1 MKMKPFNALL
11 LGATLWAALI
21 SLAASS
27 GAAEATAFELAKLGN
42 DYVGK
47 ESKDKV
53 VQIRSEKSIAS
64 TTPTIWYV
72 VYYDADATFKATEV
86 KFGAGKK
93 MKVTRP
99 MRILETVGDTDRVF
113 DLDKLKIDSD
123 QALKIARAEELL
135 KPLTVRASQLW
146 LQQSTDGPVWKVK
159 LWAAKLKNPA
169 QDADIGDVFISA
181 KDGKV
186 TRSELHIN
194 RVD

>member
-1 MKMKPFNALL
+1 MRMKPFQALL
-11 LGATLWAALI
+11 LGATLCA
-21 SLAASS
+21 SLTGLTSSS
-27 GAAEATAFELAKLGN
+27 GAAEATAFELAQLGN

-113 DLDKLKIDSD
+113 DLDKLTIDSD
-123 QALKIARAEELL
+123 KALKIARAEELL

-146 LQQSTDGPVWKVK
+146 LQQSAEGPVWKVK
-159 LWAAKLKNPA
+159 LWAAKLKNPTL
-169 QDADIGDVFISA
+169 DADIGDVFISA

>member
-1 MKMKPFNALL
+1 MTTTRFAAFLTGVALCVAL
-11 LGATLWAALI
+11 MSFASTSVAADT
-21 SLAASS
+21 
-27 GAAEATAFELAKLGN
+27 TAFALAKLGN
-42 DYVGK
+42 EYVGK

-53 VQIRSEKSIAS
+53 VQIRSDKSVAS
-64 TTPTIWYV
+64 TTPTVWYV

-99 MRILETVGDTDRVF
+99 MRILETVGDTDRVL
-113 DLDKLKIDSD
+113 DLDTLRIDSD
-123 QALKIARAEELL
+123 KALKIARAEELL
-135 KPLTVRASQLW
+135 KPLTIRASQLW
-146 LQQSTDGPVWKVK
+146 LQHSADGPVWKVK
-159 LWAAKLKNPA
+159 LWAAKLKNPTL
-169 QDADIGDVFISA
+169 DADIGDVFISA

>member
-1 MKMKPFNALL
+1 MKTTRF
-11 LGATLWAALI
+11 
-21 SLAASS
+21 
-27 GAAEATAFELAKLGN
+27 TAFLTAVALCVTLMGFVSTGVAADTTAFALVKLGN

-53 VQIRSEKSIAS
+53 VQIRSDKSIAS
-64 TTPTIWYV
+64 TTPTVWYV

-113 DLDKLKIDSD
+113 DLDTLKIDSD
-123 QALKIARAEELL
+123 KALKIARAEELL
-135 KPLTVRASQLW
+135 KPLTIRASQLW
-146 LQQSTDGPVWKVK
+146 LQHSAEGPVWKVK
-159 LWAAKLKNPA
+159 LWAAKLKNPSL
-169 QDADIGDVFISA
+169 DADIGDVFISA
-181 KDGKV
+181 KDGQV